1 MGLFTSFEIS
11 ASALKAQRTRL
22 DTISANMAN
31 AETTRTPEGG
41 PYRRKMVVFEPQPV
55 ASSFSNHLSTA
66 MKGGQNGVRVS
77 QIATDQS
84 ELRQIYDP
92 NHPDADDSGYV
103 YLPNVNILK
112 ETTDMMM
119 ATRSYEANI
128 TSIKT
133 AKRMALKALE
143 IGK

>member
-1 MGLFTSFEIS
+1 VDVFNSLNIS
-11 ASALKAQRTRL
+11 ASALKAQRIRL

-41 PYRRKMVVFEPQPV
+41 PYRRKMVVFEPKQL
-55 ASSFSNHLSTA
+55 SFANHLSMEKKRA
-66 MKGGQNGVRVS
+66 MSGVQVS
-77 QIATDQS
+77 QIAVDYS
-84 ELRQIYDP
+84 EAKLVYDP
-92 NHPDADDSGYV
+92 THPDADERGYV
-103 YLPNVNILK
+103 AMPNVDILK

-119 ATRSYEANI
+119 ATRAYEANV
-128 TSIKT
+128 TAIKS